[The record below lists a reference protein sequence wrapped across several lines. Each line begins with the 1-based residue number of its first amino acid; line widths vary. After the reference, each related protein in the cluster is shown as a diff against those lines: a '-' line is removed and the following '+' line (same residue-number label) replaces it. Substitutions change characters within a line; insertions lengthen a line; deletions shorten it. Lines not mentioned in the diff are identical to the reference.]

1 MTITDAERKLSY
13 FYQQILE
20 FTEKTSKSE
29 EDSILLAG
37 AMMAAS
43 RFMYFKLLNE
53 QQAADLFNENT
64 VDLIELVKPTIH

>member
-1 MTITDAERKLSY
+1 MTITDAELKLQN
-13 FYQQILE
+13 FYQQILD

-43 RFMYFKLLNE
+43 RFMYYKLLNQE
-53 QQAADLFNENT
+53 QAADLFKENT
-64 VDLIELVKPTIH
+64 VDLIELIKPTIH

>member
-1 MTITDAERKLSY
+1 MTITDAELKLQN
-13 FYQQILE
+13 FYQQILD

-43 RFMYFKLLNE
+43 RFMYFKLLNQ
-53 QQAADLFNENT
+53 QQADDLFNENT
-64 VDLIELVKPTIH
+64 VDLVEIVKPTIH